1 LLTGAAWKVI
11 DLLLET
17 ALDPAGQVRDRK
29 PEWSIDGKKGKVT
42 HAENLTGQPTTF
54 PSALWEALMKT
65 YVKTTE
71 LRHSLVHRTVSTDPS
86 GALVG
91 YDRSGAELRAFTG
104 EEQEALGRAAL
115 RAAQVAVAP
124 VQDSRLEAD
133 LTRQLSY
140 LHGVYGVSLP
150 TVTVVDSLPEVT
162 AIIDADTAAPGRYL
176 LDLPTLRTRLQLACA
191 DLAVQFRDRPGQE
204 LRGRLEDAPRQNVS
218 IDPLAPPA
226 WLS

>member
-17 ALDPAGQVRDRK
+17 ALNLAGQVRDRK

-42 HAENLTGQPTTF
+42 HAENLTGRPTTF

-71 LRHSLVHRTVSTDPS
+71 LRQPGPPDRVYRSLGCTGGLRPIESRTPSIHR
-86 GALVG
+86 
-91 YDRSGAELRAFTG
+91 

-162 AIIDADTAAPGRYL
+162 AIIDADTAAPGCYL
-176 LDLPTLRTRLQLACA
+176 LDLPTLRTRLQVGLC
-191 DLAVQFRDRPGQE
+191 RPG
-204 LRGRLEDAPRQNVS
+204 GAVP
-218 IDPLAPPA
+218 
-226 WLS
+226 